1 MKPKQ
6 TRISYWH
13 RTNDKK

>member
-6 TRISYWH
+6 T
-13 RTNDKK
+13 